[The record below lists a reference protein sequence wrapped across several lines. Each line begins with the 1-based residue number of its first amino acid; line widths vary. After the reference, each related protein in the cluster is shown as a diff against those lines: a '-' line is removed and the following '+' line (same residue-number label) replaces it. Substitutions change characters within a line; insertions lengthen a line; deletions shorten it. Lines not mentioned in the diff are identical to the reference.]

1 MDRDFADLLMLAMK
15 ANSPIWLTNSA
26 DIINIKH
33 RQWLLDGKFMIYL
46 KQ

>member
-1 MDRDFADLLMLAMK
+1 MDRDFSDLLMLAMK

-33 RQWLLDGKFMIYL
+33 RQCGWQIYDIS